1 MGRFRLLFRK
11 SVGKDLHGIPKKDV
25 ARILRRFNALTDERR
40 GPGSEEVSGQER
52 YRVCQGA
59 YRIIYEIRDDV
70 LEVLVV
76 RVGHRRDVYRSR

>member
-1 MGRFRLLFRK
+1 MGRYRLLFRK
-11 SVGKDLHGIPKKDV
+11 SVGKDLHGISKKDV
-25 ARILRRFNALTDERR
+25 ARILRRFNALTDEPR
-40 GPGSEEVSGQER
+40 GPGSAKLSGQER

>member
-70 LEVLVV
+70 PEVLVV
-76 RVGHRRDVYRSR
+76 RVGHRRDVYRNS

>member
-59 YRIIYEIRDDV
+59 YRIIYEIRDDA
-70 LEVLVV
+70 LEVVVV
-76 RVGHRRDVYRSR
+76 RVGHRRDVYRNS

>member
-1 MGRFRLLFRK
+1 MGIFRLLFRK

-59 YRIIYEIRDDV
+59 YRIIYEIRDDA
-70 LEVLVV
+70 LEVVVV
-76 RVGHRRDVYRSR
+76 RVGHRRDVYRNS

>member
-59 YRIIYEIRDDV
+59 YRIIYEIRDDA
-70 LEVLVV
+70 LEVVV
-76 RVGHRRDVYRSR
+76 VGVGHRRDVYRNS

>member
-40 GPGSEEVSGQER
+40 APGSEEVSGQER

-59 YRIIYEIRDDV
+59 YRIIYEIRDDA
-70 LEVLVV
+70 LEVVV
-76 RVGHRRDVYRSR
+76 VGVGHRRDVYRNS

>member
-1 MGRFRLLFRK
+1 MGRYRLLFRK

-76 RVGHRRDVYRSR
+76 RVGHRRDVYRSS